1 MPFEG
6 LCETLLRGGVAPRH
20 VRRYLRELDDHLAD
34 LTEAQRIAGY
44 DPANAAIRA
53 QAQLGSEAEL
63 VAAMLAQP
71 SLRTLAARA
80 PWLVFGLLPPLAAL
94 AAFFLAAL
102 PLAIIVKTQGMILG
116 HAIAAPVGFR
126 LFAHGVEIASDL
138 LLGPLLAAL
147 LVAAALRQRMTGLWP
162 GIGVAVIALLGMHIQ
177 VMFPEA
183 GRHGGHLEIAPALLM
198 IWHLDP
204 GHWPLLAAQ
213 LFLTLLPAAG
223 LAGFRGPG

>member
-116 HAIAAPVGFR
+116 H
-126 LFAHGVEIASDL
+126 
-138 LLGPLLAAL
+138 
-147 LVAAALRQRMTGLWP
+147 QRMTGLWP
-162 GIGVAVIALLGMHIQ
+162 GIGVAVIALLGMHMQ
-177 VMFPEA
+177 VLFPEA

-198 IWHLDP
+198 IRHLDP